1 MNDLSILG
9 KHALIMLAYS
19 FFCLGLVSFG
29 GLGSILLILVLF
41 GHAVTLLAKG
51 FAAER
56 GSVVKQ
62 QYFLAA
68 AFVPL
73 VGSSMC
79 FAVMF
84 WL

>member
-1 MNDLSILG
+1 MNEMSILG
-9 KHALIMLAYS
+9 KQALIMVAYS
-19 FFCLGLVSFG
+19 VLCLTVLMTG
-29 GLGSILLILVLF
+29 GLGSILLILILF
-41 GHAVTLLAKG
+41 AHTVTMLVKG
-51 FAAER
+51 FSAER
-56 GSVVKQ
+56 GSVAKQ
-62 QYFLAA
+62 HYFLAA

>member
-1 MNDLSILG
+1 MNDLGILG
-9 KHALIMLAYS
+9 KQVLIMLAYS
-19 FFCLGLVSFG
+19 FLCLGLLSLG

-41 GHAVTLLAKG
+41 AHTVALLVKG

-56 GSVVKQ
+56 GSVAKQ

-68 AFVPL
+68 VFVPL

-79 FAVMF
+79 IAILY

>member
-1 MNDLSILG
+1 MNDLGILG
-9 KHALIMLAYS
+9 KQVLIMLAYS
-19 FFCLGLVSFG
+19 FLCLGLVSFG

-41 GHAVTLLAKG
+41 AHTVTLLAKG
-51 FAAER
+51 FEAER
-56 GSVVKQ
+56 GSVDKQ

-84 WL
+84 WI

>member
-1 MNDLSILG
+1 MNKRSILG

-19 FFCLGLVSFG
+19 FFCLGIANAG

-41 GHAVTLLAKG
+41 AHTVTLLAKG
-51 FAAER
+51 YAAER
-56 GSVVKQ
+56 GSVAKQ

-73 VGSSMC
+73 VGSSTC

>member
-1 MNDLSILG
+1 MIKADNGIVAGRCRRQQFASRIG
-9 KHALIMLAYS
+9 RNQTAETANR
-19 FFCLGLVSFG
+19 
-29 GLGSILLILVLF
+29 
-41 GHAVTLLAKG
+41 AAK
-51 FAAER
+51 R
-56 GSVVKQ
+56 SVDKQ